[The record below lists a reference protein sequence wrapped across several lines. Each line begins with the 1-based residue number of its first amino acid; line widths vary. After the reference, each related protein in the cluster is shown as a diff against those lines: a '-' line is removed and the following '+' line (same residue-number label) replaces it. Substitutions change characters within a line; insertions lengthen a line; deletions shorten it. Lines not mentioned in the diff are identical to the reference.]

1 MSFKIKNGDSVVSGD
16 FSKLEKL
23 VENLGKDHYVDIG
36 IMGEKNKTLEGGLT
50 VAGLGAV
57 HEFGTDRAGRG
68 NSVTIPERSFIRM
81 PLETGQDD
89 IEKSVKPKLKAL
101 MEKGDIKGIF
111 KLIGV
116 AGEARIQEAFASG
129 GFGEWPPNAKSTIR
143 QKGSSQPLIDIGAA
157 GLRGS
162 ISSKVGG
169 N

>member
-1 MSFKIKNGDSVVSGD
+1 MSFNIKNGDSVVSGD

-36 IMGEKNKTLEGGLT
+36 ILGSTNKTVEGGLT
-50 VAGLGAV
+50 LAGIGAV

-89 IEKSVKPKLKAL
+89 IEKTVKPKLKAL

-111 KLIGV
+111 KLIGI
-116 AGEARIQEAFASG
+116 AGEKRIQEAFETG
-129 GFGEWPPNAKSTIR
+129 GFGEWRDIKQSTKDA
-143 QKGSSQPLIDIGAA
+143 KGSDSILIDIGAA